1 MLESRTRRNRP
12 GLTSTQLDA
21 AARQNVTRLKGQT
34 ALIRG
39 GGTGVGRAVFPRIE
53 GDWTDMGKKLSKEAR
68 AFEAATRRHLKE
80 SRAISMLGF
89 ELESASRGH
98 AILRL
103 DARARHKQLNNVV
116 HGGILAALADTAGA
130 IAAYTTVPKGVALAT
145 IELKINYLEGV
156 PGGRIRAEARV
167 LRTGR
172 NFVVTECEILDRK
185 GRLAA
190 KALLTFGAA
199 GGHSLQG

>member
-1 MLESRTRRNRP
+1 
-12 GLTSTQLDA
+12 
-21 AARQNVTRLKGQT
+21 
-34 ALIRG
+34 
-39 GGTGVGRAVFPRIE
+39 
-53 GDWTDMGKKLSKEAR
+53 MGKKLSKEAR

-80 SRAISMLGF
+80 SRARHLKESRAIAMLGF

-98 AILRL
+98 AILQL

-156 PGGRIRAEARV
+156 PGGRIRAEAQV

-172 NFVVTECEILDRK
+172 NFVVTECEIFDRK

-199 GGHSLQG
+199 GGHSLQR

>member
-1 MLESRTRRNRP
+1 MR
-12 GLTSTQLDA
+12 
-21 AARQNVTRLKGQT
+21 
-34 ALIRG
+34 
-39 GGTGVGRAVFPRIE
+39 
-53 GDWTDMGKKLSKEAR
+53 KKLSKEAR
-68 AFEAATRRHLKE
+68 AFEAAARRHLKE
-80 SRAISMLGF
+80 SRSITMLGF

-98 AILRL
+98 AILWL
-103 DARARHKQLNNVV
+103 EARARHKQLNNVV

-172 NFVVTECEILDRK
+172 NFVVTECEIFNRK
-185 GRLAA
+185 RALAA
-190 KALLTFGAA
+190 QALLTFRAPRR
-199 GGHSLQG
+199 QP